1 MSVFRGGLAQLGER
15 LICIQEV
22 NGSIPLS
29 STNIMLRLLNKYEA
43 AQFVSTRHYSAV
55 MPRLTKYYFGYYIK
69 DKLVGVITF
78 GWGTR
83 PKHTIQK
90 LFPSLDTK
98 DYYEIGKM
106 CLDDSLPKNSESQL
120 LSKSIDWLKKNTDIK
135 YLFTWADGI
144 VGKPGYVYQAANFL
158 YGGFSETDLYVTEN
172 GEKVHPRTMQG
183 LLPNT
188 DGKKY
193 GHRPNYEQRID
204 LNLKR
209 VKGKQYKYI
218 YPINK
223 DDREYL
229 SNSTVDWSI
238 QYPKDDNLE
247 WKVMAPG
254 EKEWTTVS
262 DIPFI
267 YNKDFQEFNSR
278 NVNKIEDKFG
288 NASLDSFLT

>member
-1 MSVFRGGLAQLGER
+1 
-15 LICIQEV
+15 
-22 NGSIPLS
+22 
-29 STNIMLRLLNKYEA
+29 MLRLLNKYEA

-55 MPRLTKYYFGYYIK
+55 MPRLTKYYFGYYKK

-158 YGGFSETDLYVTEN
+158 YGGFSITDTYVSKS
-172 GEKVHPRTMQG
+172 GEKIHPRTIQG
-183 LLPNT
+183 QLPNNE
-188 DGKKY
+188 GLKY
-193 GHRPNYEQRID
+193 GHRPNPKQ
-204 LNLKR
+204 LKELGLSR
-209 VKGKQYKYI
+209 VKGKQFRYI
-218 YPINK
+218 YPMSK
-223 DDREYL
+223 KYRKYL
-229 SNSTVDWSI
+229 KKSTVKWSTN
-238 QYPKDDNLE
+238 YPKHKDLI
-247 WKVMAPG
+247 WHIKKPG
-254 EKEWTTVS
+254 EKDYKETTS
-262 DIPFI
+262 IPFDLSKEMV
-267 YNKDFQEFNSR
+267 YNKKNVESYKRGTLSEF
-278 NVNKIEDKFG
+278 
-288 NASLDSFLT
+288 L

>member
-120 LSKSIDWLKKNTDIK
+120 LSKSIDWLKKNTNIK

-158 YGGFSETDLYVTEN
+158 YGGFSITDTYVSKS
-172 GEKVHPRTMQG
+172 GEKIHPRTIQG
-183 LLPNT
+183 QLPNKE
-188 DGKKY
+188 GLKY
-193 GHRPNYEQRID
+193 GHRPNPKQ
-204 LNLKR
+204 LKELGLSM
-209 VKGKQYKYI
+209 VKGKQFRYI
-218 YPINK
+218 YPMSK
-223 DDREYL
+223 KYRKYL
-229 SNSTVDWSI
+229 KKSTVKWSTN
-238 QYPKDDNLE
+238 YPKHKDLI
-247 WKVMAPG
+247 WHIKKPG
-254 EKEWTTVS
+254 EKDYKETTS
-262 DIPFI
+262 IPFDLSKEMV
-267 YNKDFQEFNSR
+267 YNKKNVESYKRGTLSEF
-278 NVNKIEDKFG
+278 
-288 NASLDSFLT
+288 L

>member
-15 LICIQEV
+15 YICNVEV

-158 YGGFSETDLYVTEN
+158 YGGFSNTDTYVSKS
-172 GEKVHPRTMQG
+172 GEKIHPRTIQG
-183 LLPNT
+183 QLPNKE
-188 DGKKY
+188 GLKY
-193 GHRPNYEQRID
+193 GHRPNPKQ
-204 LNLKR
+204 LKELGLSR
-209 VKGKQYKYI
+209 VKGKQFRYI
-218 YPINK
+218 YPMSK
-223 DDREYL
+223 KYRKYL
-229 SNSTVDWSI
+229 KKSTVKWSTN
-238 QYPKDDNLE
+238 YPKHKDLI
-247 WKVMAPG
+247 WHIKKPG
-254 EKEWTTVS
+254 EKDYKETTS
-262 DIPFI
+262 IPFDLSKEMV
-267 YNKDFQEFNSR
+267 YNKKNVESYKRGTLSEF
-278 NVNKIEDKFG
+278 
-288 NASLDSFLT
+288 L

>member
-22 NGSIPLS
+22 AGSTPVS

-158 YGGFSETDLYVTEN
+158 YGGFSITDTYVSKS
-172 GEKVHPRTMQG
+172 GEKIHPRTIQG
-183 LLPNT
+183 QLPNKE
-188 DGKKY
+188 GLKY
-193 GHRPNYEQRID
+193 GHRPNPKQ
-204 LNLKR
+204 LKELGLSR
-209 VKGKQYKYI
+209 VKGKQFRYI
-218 YPINK
+218 YPMSK
-223 DDREYL
+223 KYRKYL
-229 SNSTVDWSI
+229 KKSTVKWSTN
-238 QYPKDDNLE
+238 YPKHKDLV
-247 WKVMAPG
+247 WHIKKPG
-254 EKEWTTVS
+254 EKDYKETTS
-262 DIPFI
+262 IPFDLSKEMV
-267 YNKDFQEFNSR
+267 YNKKNVESYKRGTLSEF
-278 NVNKIEDKFG
+278 
-288 NASLDSFLT
+288 L

>member
-1 MSVFRGGLAQLGER
+1 MFRGGLAQLGER

-22 NGSIPLS
+22 AGSTPVS

-55 MPRLTKYYFGYYIK
+55 MPRLTKYYFGYYKK

-158 YGGFSETDLYVTEN
+158 YGGFSITDTYVSKS
-172 GEKVHPRTMQG
+172 GEKIHPRTIQG
-183 LLPNT
+183 QLPNKE
-188 DGKKY
+188 GLKY
-193 GHRPNYEQRID
+193 GHRPNPKQ
-204 LNLKR
+204 LKELGLSR
-209 VKGKQYKYI
+209 VKGKQFRYI
-218 YPINK
+218 YPMSK
-223 DDREYL
+223 KYRKFL
-229 SNSTVDWSI
+229 KKSTVKWSTN
-238 QYPKDDNLE
+238 YPKHKDLI
-247 WKVMAPG
+247 WHIKKPG
-254 EKEWTTVS
+254 EKDYKETKS
-262 DIPFI
+262 IPFDLSKEMV
-267 YNKDFQEFNSR
+267 YNKKNVESYKRGTLSEF
-278 NVNKIEDKFG
+278 
-288 NASLDSFLT
+288 L

>member
-22 NGSIPLS
+22 AGSTPVS

-120 LSKSIDWLKKNTDIK
+120 LSKSIDWLKKNTDVK

-158 YGGFSETDLYVTEN
+158 YGGFSITDTYVSKS
-172 GEKVHPRTMQG
+172 GEKIHPRTIQG
-183 LLPNT
+183 QLPNKE
-188 DGKKY
+188 GLKY
-193 GHRPNYEQRID
+193 GHRPNP
-204 LNLKR
+204 
-209 VKGKQYKYI
+209 KQ
-218 YPINK
+218 
-223 DDREYL
+223 
-229 SNSTVDWSI
+229 
-238 QYPKDDNLE
+238 
-247 WKVMAPG
+247 
-254 EKEWTTVS
+254 
-262 DIPFI
+262 
-267 YNKDFQEFNSR
+267 
-278 NVNKIEDKFG
+278 
-288 NASLDSFLT
+288 

>member
-22 NGSIPLS
+22 AGSTPVS

-120 LSKSIDWLKKNTDIK
+120 LSKSIDWLKKNTNIK

-158 YGGFSETDLYVTEN
+158 YGGFSITDTYVSKS
-172 GEKVHPRTMQG
+172 GEKIHPRTIQG
-183 LLPNT
+183 QLPNKE
-188 DGKKY
+188 GLKY
-193 GHRPNYEQRID
+193 GHRPNPKQ
-204 LNLKR
+204 LKELGLSR
-209 VKGKQYKYI
+209 VKGKQFRYI
-218 YPINK
+218 YPMSK
-223 DDREYL
+223 KYRKYL
-229 SNSTVDWSI
+229 KKSTVKWSTN
-238 QYPKDDNLE
+238 YPKHKDLV
-247 WKVMAPG
+247 WHIKKPG
-254 EKEWTTVS
+254 EKDYKETTS
-262 DIPFI
+262 IPFDLSKEMV
-267 YNKDFQEFNSR
+267 YNKKNVESYKRGTLSEF
-278 NVNKIEDKFG
+278 
-288 NASLDSFLT
+288 L

>member
-22 NGSIPLS
+22 AGSTPVS

-55 MPRLTKYYFGYYIK
+55 MPRLTKYYFGYYKK

-158 YGGFSETDLYVTEN
+158 YGGFSITDTYVSKS
-172 GEKVHPRTMQG
+172 GEKIHPRTIQG
-183 LLPNT
+183 QLPNKE
-188 DGKKY
+188 GLKY
-193 GHRPNYEQRID
+193 GHRPNPKQ
-204 LNLKR
+204 LKELGLSR
-209 VKGKQYKYI
+209 VKGKQFRYI
-218 YPINK
+218 YPMSK
-223 DDREYL
+223 KYRKYL
-229 SNSTVDWSI
+229 KKSTVKWSTN
-238 QYPKDDNLE
+238 YPKHKDLV
-247 WKVMAPG
+247 WHIKKPG
-254 EKEWTTVS
+254 EKDYKETTS
-262 DIPFI
+262 IPFDLSKEMV
-267 YNKDFQEFNSR
+267 YNKKNVESYKRGTLSEF
-278 NVNKIEDKFG
+278 
-288 NASLDSFLT
+288 L

>member
-22 NGSIPLS
+22 AGSTPVS

-158 YGGFSETDLYVTEN
+158 YGGFSITDTYVSKS
-172 GEKVHPRTMQG
+172 GEKIHPRTIQG
-183 LLPNT
+183 QLPNKE
-188 DGKKY
+188 GLKY
-193 GHRPNYEQRID
+193 GHRPNPKQLKD
-204 LNLKR
+204 LGLSR
-209 VKGKQYKYI
+209 VKGKQFRYI
-218 YPINK
+218 YPMSK
-223 DDREYL
+223 KYRKYL
-229 SNSTVDWSI
+229 KKSTVKWSTN
-238 QYPKDDNLE
+238 YPKHKDLI
-247 WKVMAPG
+247 WHIKKPG
-254 EKEWTTVS
+254 EKDYKETTS
-262 DIPFI
+262 IPFDLSKEMV
-267 YNKDFQEFNSR
+267 YNKKNVESYKRGTLSEF
-278 NVNKIEDKFG
+278 
-288 NASLDSFLT
+288 L

>member
-158 YGGFSETDLYVTEN
+158 YGGFSITDTYVSKS
-172 GEKVHPRTMQG
+172 GEKIHPRTIQG
-183 LLPNT
+183 QLPNKE
-188 DGKKY
+188 GLKY
-193 GHRPNYEQRID
+193 GHRPNPKQ
-204 LNLKR
+204 LKELGLSR
-209 VKGKQYKYI
+209 VKGKQFRYI
-218 YPINK
+218 YPMSK
-223 DDREYL
+223 KYRKYL
-229 SNSTVDWSI
+229 KKSTVKWSTN
-238 QYPKDDNLE
+238 YPKHKDLI
-247 WKVMAPG
+247 WHIKKPG
-254 EKEWTTVS
+254 EKDYKETTS
-262 DIPFI
+262 IPFDLSKEMV
-267 YNKDFQEFNSR
+267 YNKKNVESYKRGTLSEF
-278 NVNKIEDKFG
+278 
-288 NASLDSFLT
+288 L

>member
-22 NGSIPLS
+22 AGSTPVS

-55 MPRLTKYYFGYYIK
+55 MPRLTKYYFGYYKK

-120 LSKSIDWLKKNTDIK
+120 LSKSIDWLKKNTNIK

-158 YGGFSETDLYVTEN
+158 YGGFSITDTYVSKS
-172 GEKVHPRTMQG
+172 GEKIHPRTIQG
-183 LLPNT
+183 QLPNKE
-188 DGKKY
+188 GLKY
-193 GHRPNYEQRID
+193 GHRPNPKQ
-204 LNLKR
+204 LKELGLSR
-209 VKGKQYKYI
+209 VKGKQFRYI
-218 YPINK
+218 YPMSK
-223 DDREYL
+223 KYRKYL
-229 SNSTVDWSI
+229 KKSTVKWSTN
-238 QYPKDDNLE
+238 YPKHKDLV
-247 WKVMAPG
+247 WHIKKPG
-254 EKEWTTVS
+254 EKDYKETTS
-262 DIPFI
+262 IPFDLSKEMV
-267 YNKDFQEFNSR
+267 YNKKNVESYKRGTLSEF
-278 NVNKIEDKFG
+278 
-288 NASLDSFLT
+288 L

>member
-22 NGSIPLS
+22 AGSTPVS
-29 STNIMLRLLNKYEA
+29 STNIMLKLLNKYEA

-158 YGGFSETDLYVTEN
+158 YGGFSITDTYVSKS
-172 GEKVHPRTMQG
+172 GEKIHPRTIQG
-183 LLPNT
+183 QLPNKE
-188 DGKKY
+188 GLKY
-193 GHRPNYEQRID
+193 GHRPNPKQ
-204 LNLKR
+204 LKELGLSR
-209 VKGKQYKYI
+209 VKGKQFRYI
-218 YPINK
+218 YPMSK
-223 DDREYL
+223 KYRKYL
-229 SNSTVDWSI
+229 KKSTVKWSTN
-238 QYPKDDNLE
+238 YPKHKDLI
-247 WKVMAPG
+247 WHIKKPG
-254 EKEWTTVS
+254 EKDYKETTS
-262 DIPFI
+262 IPFDLSKEMV
-267 YNKDFQEFNSR
+267 YNKKNVESYKRGTLSEF
-278 NVNKIEDKFG
+278 
-288 NASLDSFLT
+288 L